1 VKKLWAI
8 STRRSGFIAPIA
20 VSVVLLIAS
29 SYAITRVGVVSEQHH
44 IAHAA
49 ANVRAE
55 LSHLAALENGAEAGE
70 PPHVDELSDA
80 IASLDRYLPT
90 AVRDLPDD
98 ETAQLSRDVN
108 TFAVSAE
115 RTALAYHE
123 GNELEADDLDDE
135 TTDPLFHQLNERFDQ
150 LLVAAEGNAS
160 DSARAATQSLIIA
173 SVISAL
179 TVLVV
184 VGLEGRAKSGR
195 ALTQARVELAE
206 KYRSLIENSPV
217 HVFVIGADGSIDFMS
232 PGAEALVGR
241 RVSSVTELLELLAPD
256 QQDAYGSALLT
267 GPVEFDTPKVVRT
280 ADKGRYFEV
289 VISDQRANPAIEGM
303 VLTARDITE
312 RTELE
317 QLLRQVAARLT
328 TSTRRHEFAARLG
341 GDEFAVLMEVPPAD
355 TTQNAELAA
364 GRILD
369 TLREPYVLEGQLLSV
384 SASIGIALASEEDD
398 GDALLRHADIA
409 LYEAKRVGGGR
420 WTLFEPGMEELLQV
434 QTRLQRELQTALEDG
449 DFSLAYQPLVSV
461 ADGRPTGFEAL
472 VRWQSPHLGEVSPAT
487 FIPATE
493 QSGLIVPLGQWVL
506 RTACKQLAEWQQ
518 EFADPSLN
526 MSVNA
531 SVVELLE
538 DDYTVG
544 LIDLLEETGLEPG
557 TLQIEVTESILANDG
572 QRVIDQLHHIRCLGV
587 KVALDD
593 FGTGYSSMSQ
603 LQALPVDCLKI
614 DQAFIRAMP
623 GDQRAT
629 RIVRA
634 LTELGSALG
643 LTVVAEGVERSDHL
657 DAITGTHCDLA
668 QGYLFS
674 HPIPANE
681 VPDLMTATSPTPG

>member
-1 VKKLWAI
+1 MKKLWAI

-256 QQDAYGSALLT
+256 QQDTYGSALLT

-420 WTLFEPGMEELLQV
+420 WTLFEPGMEELL
-434 QTRLQRELQTALEDG
+434 
-449 DFSLAYQPLVSV
+449 
-461 ADGRPTGFEAL
+461 
-472 VRWQSPHLGEVSPAT
+472 
-487 FIPATE
+487 
-493 QSGLIVPLGQWVL
+493 
-506 RTACKQLAEWQQ
+506 
-518 EFADPSLN
+518 
-526 MSVNA
+526 
-531 SVVELLE
+531 
-538 DDYTVG
+538 
-544 LIDLLEETGLEPG
+544 
-557 TLQIEVTESILANDG
+557 
-572 QRVIDQLHHIRCLGV
+572 
-587 KVALDD
+587 
-593 FGTGYSSMSQ
+593 
-603 LQALPVDCLKI
+603 
-614 DQAFIRAMP
+614 
-623 GDQRAT
+623 
-629 RIVRA
+629 
-634 LTELGSALG
+634 
-643 LTVVAEGVERSDHL
+643 
-657 DAITGTHCDLA
+657 
-668 QGYLFS
+668 
-674 HPIPANE
+674 
-681 VPDLMTATSPTPG
+681 